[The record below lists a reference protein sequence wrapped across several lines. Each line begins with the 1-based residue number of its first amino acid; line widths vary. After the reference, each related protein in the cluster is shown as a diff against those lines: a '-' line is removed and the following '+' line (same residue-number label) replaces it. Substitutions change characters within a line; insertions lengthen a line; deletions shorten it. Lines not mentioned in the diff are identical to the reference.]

1 MRCLPSGRCRSN
13 AGAVYVEFLIAFL
26 PFLTF
31 FLCLWQFSILSVT
44 KLMVDHAAVSAARAA
59 AVIMA
64 EPSYVVDPTS
74 MVDPWAGG
82 DTMNTLTTQ
91 RGTYVTTAAELA
103 LAPLIADGT
112 ITSVAVTYPQIN
124 ADGSFTPMALGGP
137 PTTMMAVEVV
147 TTMQCQIALANQIL
161 CRNDKTKNVSA
172 QGTFPYQGVQYQF
185 QPDSPT
191 P

>member
-1 MRCLPSGRCRSN
+1 MRWLSSGRCRSN

-44 KLMVDHAAVSAARAA
+44 RLMVDHAAVSAARSA

-64 EPSYVVDPTS
+64 EPNYVVEPT
-74 MVDPWAGG
+74 MPDPWSGG
-82 DTMNTLTTQ
+82 GNVLTPQ

-124 ADGSFTPMALGGP
+124 ANGTFTPMVPGGP
-137 PTTMMAVEVV
+137 PATMMAVEVV
-147 TTMQCQIALANQIL
+147 TTMQCQIALADAIL
-161 CRNDKTKNVSA
+161 CRNNKTMNVSA
-172 QGTFPYQGVQYQF
+172 QGTFPYQGAYFQYQ
-185 QPDSPT
+185 PPSP
-191 P
+191 